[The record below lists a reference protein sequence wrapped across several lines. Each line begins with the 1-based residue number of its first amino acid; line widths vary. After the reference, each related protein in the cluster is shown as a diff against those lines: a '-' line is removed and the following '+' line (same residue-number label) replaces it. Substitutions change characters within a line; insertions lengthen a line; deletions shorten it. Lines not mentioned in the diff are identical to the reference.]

1 MNEQPP
7 QLYFEDFAE
16 GQRFAGAT
24 RTISQEDVLAFSALT
39 GDKHPIHYDA
49 DYARATRFGRPIVHG
64 LHLMSLT
71 AVGAT
76 PLSGQLKDSMIAFVQ
91 QGAQFLKPVFL
102 EDTVTSAFTVTTL
115 DVAPGKGWGKLTLE
129 ATLTNQDGDTVL
141 KAFHVYRIG
150 CRPAAEGGT

>member
-1 MNEQPP
+1 MSEQP
-7 QLYFEDFAE
+7 QLYFEDFTE
-16 GQRFAGAT
+16 GQRFAGAA

-49 DYARATRFGRPIVHG
+49 DYAKSTRFGRPIVHG

-76 PLSGQLKDSMIAFVQ
+76 PLSGQLKESMIAFVQ

-115 DVAPGKGWGKLTLE
+115 DGAPGKGWGKLTLE
-129 ATLTNQDGDTVL
+129 ATLTNQNGDTVL

-150 CRPAAEGGT
+150 CRGTAEGGS